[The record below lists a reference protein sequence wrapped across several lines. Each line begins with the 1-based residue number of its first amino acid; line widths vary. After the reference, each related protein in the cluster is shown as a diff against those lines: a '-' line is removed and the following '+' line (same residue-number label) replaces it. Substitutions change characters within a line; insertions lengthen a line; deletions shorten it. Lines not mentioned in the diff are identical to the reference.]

1 MSGRRIKGSLLSGGK
16 QSVVQGFCNHTGRP
30 IEGSILVAPRL
41 EADLY
46 DAIVSARAVVC
57 SSGGRTGHMQ
67 SICRGR
73 GIPVLRIDHADLAR
87 LHGEVTLHLESESIL
102 LGSRTDADLPPT
114 RDEGAALDELGSLCA
129 VIADLQDIETINA
142 CGPDAKRVES
152 FFIREEFLCLAAGLR
167 PLDALQGGPAQAVAY
182 GRALADRLC
191 AFAAALLP
199 DQRIVLRLL
208 DLRSDHA
215 AHVTTAP
222 VATEP
227 NPEMGLHG
235 ARWLLGSSAYRD
247 ALHAALGS
255 LRERLG
261 GAADG
266 VHLSVPFLTDEH
278 EYTQLRDH
286 LQLPAGVP
294 VAAFIET
301 PAAVHAA
308 PAICAAGASEL
319 FVGTK
324 DLVQFYL
331 AADRNNHLV
340 AESYQTRHPA
350 VLAGVRGV
358 VDAAHTAGTPVRVFA
373 LRADLVHYLRQLPA
387 LDGYMMC
394 TAELQ
399 QLFAGV

>member
-1 MSGRRIKGSLLSGGK
+1 M
-16 QSVVQGFCNHTGRP
+16 QGLCNRTEKP
-30 IEGSILVAPRL
+30 IEGSILVAPTL
-41 EADLY
+41 EAGLY
-46 DAIVSARAVVC
+46 DAIISARAVVC

-73 GIPVLRIDHADLAR
+73 GIPVLRIDPADLSR
-87 LHGEVTLHLESESIL
+87 LDGEVTLNLETESIL
-102 LGSRTDADLPPT
+102 LGSGMDAESPGA
-114 RDEGAALDELGSLCA
+114 RDDRAVLDELGSVCV
-129 VIADLQDIETINA
+129 VIADLQDIEAVNA
-142 CGPDAKRVES
+142 FRPDAKRVES

-167 PLDALQGGPAQAVAY
+167 PLDALRGGPAAAAAY
-182 GRALADRLC
+182 GRALAKRLC
-191 AFAAALLP
+191 GFVDALLP
-199 DQRIVLRLL
+199 DQRIVLRML

-215 AHVTTAP
+215 VHVTTDP

-247 ALHAALGS
+247 ALHATLGT
-255 LRERLG
+255 LRDRLG
-261 GAADG
+261 DGAG
-266 VHLSVPFLTDEH
+266 RVHLSVPFLTDEH
-278 EYTQLRDH
+278 EYTQLRNN
-286 LQLPAGVP
+286 LEIPAEVP

-301 PAAVHAA
+301 PAAVHATR
-308 PAICAAGASEL
+308 AICAAGASEL

-340 AESYQTRHPA
+340 AGSYQTRHPA

-358 VDAAHTAGTPVRVFA
+358 VEAARAAGTPVRVFA
-373 LRADLVHYLRQLPA
+373 LRTDLAHYLRELPTP
-387 LDGYMMC
+387 DGYMMC

-399 QLFAGV
+399 QLFAFAAV